1 MTDKAQKTAAPA
13 KEVRKGAVQPE
24 KPTRLPNVGQP
35 RPVSTTGAP
44 ATEADK
50 TTAVKKP

>member
-1 MTDKAQKTAAPA
+1 MTDKAQKTAPPA
-13 KEVRKGAVQPE
+13 KEVRKSAVQPE

-35 RPVSTTGAP
+35 RPVSTTGSS

-50 TTAVKKP
+50 TAAVKNP